1 MANPNLKRI
10 VKTSTSLSLKGTYD
24 SDTGTVNTED
34 DNFDLLVLLEYF
46 SGHEVDFSVATKG
59 CTIKF
64 KGLYEDATITTEE
77 GDTFDVLDFIRP
89 LGYSEVKVNVKSV
102 EEKDESDRD

>member
-24 SDTGTVNTED
+24 SDTGTINTED

-59 CTIKF
+59 CIIKF
-64 KGLYEDATITTEE
+64 KGLYGEAAITTEE
-77 GDTFDVLDFIRP
+77 GDTFDILDFIRP
-89 LGYSEVKVNVKSV
+89 LGYLEVKVNVKSV
-102 EEKDESDRD
+102 EEKDESNKD

>member
-24 SDTGTVNTED
+24 SDTGTINTED

-64 KGLYEDATITTEE
+64 KGLYGESAITTEE
-77 GDTFDVLDFIRP
+77 GDTFDILDFIRP
-89 LGYSEVKVNVKSV
+89 LGYLEVKVNVKSV
-102 EEKDESDRD
+102 EEKDESNRD

>member
-1 MANPNLKRI
+1 MANPNLRRI

-24 SDTGTVNTED
+24 SDTGTINTED

-64 KGLYEDATITTEE
+64 KGLYGEAAITTEE
-77 GDTFDVLDFIRP
+77 GDTFDILDFIRP
-89 LGYSEVKVNVKSV
+89 LGYLEVKVNVKSV
-102 EEKDESDRD
+102 EEKDESNKD